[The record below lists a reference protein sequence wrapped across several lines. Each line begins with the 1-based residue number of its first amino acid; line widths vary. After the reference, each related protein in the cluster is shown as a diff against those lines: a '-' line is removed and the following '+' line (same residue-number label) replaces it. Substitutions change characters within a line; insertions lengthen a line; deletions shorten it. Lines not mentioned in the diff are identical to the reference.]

1 MKVQLVMSNGLVV
14 IIDAASVFEAIRQ
27 ARENGCYDVIAA
39 TSLSLINT
47 TVTGE

>member
-1 MKVQLVMSNGLVV
+1 MKVQLVMSNGLIV
-14 IIDAASVFEAIRQ
+14 IID
-27 ARENGCYDVIAA
+27 A